1 MSLLNLESLQVSIGP
16 VQAVRDVSLSL
27 QAGECRALVGES
39 GCGKSVTA
47 MSLLGLMPAAAK
59 INAKHWQF
67 AGRDMT
73 QLTERDWRQV
83 RGNQIAMIFQNPMTA
98 LDPTQTIGAQIA
110 EPLRVHK
117 GLSRREAKMRA
128 IALLERLAIANPAQ
142 RAEQYPFEFS
152 GGMLQRA
159 MIAMA
164 VVCEPELLIADEP
177 TTALDVTVQAEV
189 LCLLQ
194 EMRESSGTAMLF
206 ITHDLGVVAEIA
218 DSVSVMYAGQTVE
231 SGSLHNVFKTEAH
244 PYTQALKRAVPSLE
258 NPRPLEAIAGTP
270 PDLRKPPSGCG
281 FAARC
286 SQRMAIC
293 EEMPPQMSCGEAHL
307 ARCWLWHK
315 DHPARWREAEERTA
329 LPVNKGAKS

>member
-1 MSLLNLESLQVSIGP
+1 MSLLDLNALTVSIGP
-16 VQAVRDVSLSL
+16 VQAVRDVSLTL
-27 QAGECRALVGES
+27 EPGECRALVGES

-47 MSLLGLMPAAAK
+47 MSLLGLMPSNAK
-59 INAKHWQF
+59 ISAEHWLF
-67 AGRDMT
+67 AGRDMS
-73 QLTERDWRQV
+73 QLNERDWRQV

-110 EPLRVHK
+110 EPLRIHK
-117 GLSRREAKMRA
+117 GLSRRDAKMRA

-164 VVCEPELLIADEP
+164 VVCEPQLLIADEP

-206 ITHDLGVVAEIA
+206 ITHDLGVVTEIA

-231 SGSLHNVFKTEAH
+231 SGSLHGVFKTEAH

-258 NPRPLEAIAGTP
+258 NPRQLEAIMGSP
-270 PDLRKPPSGCG
+270 PDLRRPPAGCG

-293 EEMPPQMSCGEAHL
+293 EEQPPQMACGDNHL

-315 DHPARWREAEERTA
+315 DHPLRWRQADA
-329 LPVNKGAKS
+329 LISGTPVWRNKE

>member
-1 MSLLNLESLQVSIGP
+1 MNLLDLQSLQVNIGS
-16 VQAVRDVSLSL
+16 VQAVREVSLQL
-27 QAGECRALVGES
+27 AAGECRALVGES

-47 MSLLGLMPAAAK
+47 MSLLNLLPAAA
-59 INAKHWQF
+59 NVQAANWQF
-67 AGRDMT
+67 AGQDMRNLSEKT
-73 QLTERDWRQV
+73 WRSL

-110 EPLRVHK
+110 EPLRIHK
-117 GLSRREAKMRA
+117 GLSAGDAKRRA

-164 VVCEPELLIADEP
+164 VVCEPKLLIADEP

-189 LCLLQ
+189 LSIL
-194 EMRESSGTAMLF
+194 RELREANGTAMLF

-218 DSVSVMYAGQTVE
+218 DSVSVMYAGQTIE
-231 SGSLHNVFKTEAH
+231 SGHLLDVFAREAH

-258 NPRPLEAIAGTP
+258 DPQPLQAIAGTP
-270 PDLRKPPSGCG
+270 PDLRNPPSGCG

-286 SQRMAIC
+286 PKRMAIC
-293 EEMPPQMSCGEAHL
+293 EQTPPAFSCGEDHQT
-307 ARCWLWHK
+307 RCWLWHP
-315 DHPARWREAEERTA
+315 DHPARWRETG
-329 LPVNKGAKS
+329 L

>member
-1 MSLLNLESLQVSIGP
+1 MSLLNLESLQVSIGS

-47 MSLLGLMPAAAK
+47 MSLLGLMPGAAK
-59 INAKHWQF
+59 TTAQQWQF

-73 QLTERDWRQV
+73 QLIERDWRQL

-110 EPLRVHK
+110 EPLRIHK
-117 GLSRREAKMRA
+117 GMSRRDAKMRA

-231 SGSLHNVFKTEAH
+231 SGSLNQVFSTEAH

-270 PDLRKPPSGCG
+270 PDLRKPPTGCG

-286 SQRMAIC
+286 SQRMAVC
-293 EEMPPQMSCGEAHL
+293 EQAPPPMPVGEHHL
-307 ARCWLWHK
+307 ARCWLWHE
-315 DHPARWREAEERTA
+315 DHPQRWREKEGFIKASVIGSSR
-329 LPVNKGAKS
+329 S

>member
-1 MSLLNLESLQVSIGP
+1 MSLLKLRSLQVSIGP
-16 VQAVRDVSLSL
+16 VKAVRDVSLSL
-27 QAGECRALVGES
+27 EAGECRALVGES

-47 MSLLGLMPAAAK
+47 MTLLGLMPNAAK
-59 INAKHWQF
+59 ISAEEWWF

-73 QLTERDWRQV
+73 QIKEREWRQLQ
-83 RGNQIAMIFQNPMTA
+83 GNQIAMIFQNPMTA

-110 EPLRVHK
+110 EPLRIHK

-189 LCLLQ
+189 LSLLQ

-231 SGSLHNVFKTEAH
+231 SGSLHDVFSREAH

-258 NPRPLEAIAGTP
+258 NPKPLEAIAGTP
-270 PDLRKPPSGCG
+270 PDLRQPPSGCG

-286 SQRMAIC
+286 SKRMAIC
-293 EEMPPQMSCGEAHL
+293 EESPPLMSCGEDHL

-315 DHPARWREAEERTA
+315 DHPERWREAEA
-329 LPVNKGAKS
+329 VSLLGGKL

>member
-1 MSLLNLESLQVSIGP
+1 MKLLELESLQVSIGP

-27 QAGECRALVGES
+27 APGECRALVGES

-47 MSLLGLMPAAAK
+47 MSLLHLMPAAAQTT
-59 INAKHWQF
+59 AKRWAF
-67 AGRDMT
+67 AGRDMR
-73 QLTERDWRQV
+73 QLSERDWRQL
-83 RGNQIAMIFQNPMTA
+83 RGNEIAMIFQNPMTA
-98 LDPTQTIGAQIA
+98 LDPTQTIGSQIA

-117 GLSRREAKMRA
+117 GLSKREAHMRA

-142 RAEQYPFEFS
+142 RAGQYPFEFS

-164 VVCEPELLIADEP
+164 VVCEPQLLIADEP

-189 LCLLQ
+189 LSILREL
-194 EMRESSGTAMLF
+194 RESSGTAMLF

-231 SGSLHNVFKTEAH
+231 TGSLRDVFTTEAH
-244 PYTQALKRAVPSLE
+244 PYTQALKRAVP
-258 NPRPLEAIAGTP
+258 NMAHPQPLQAIGGTP
-270 PDLRKPPSGCG
+270 PDLRHPPAGCG

-286 SQRMAIC
+286 SERMAIC
-293 EEMPPQMSCGEAHL
+293 DQLPPNFSCKSGAKHHT
-307 ARCWLWHK
+307 RCWLWHPE
-315 DHPARWREAEERTA
+315 HPARWREAEQ
-329 LPVNKGAKS
+329 

>member
-27 QAGECRALVGES
+27 QEGECRALVGES

-47 MSLLGLMPAAAK
+47 MSLLGLLPNAAQITASQ
-59 INAKHWQF
+59 WQF
-67 AGRDMT
+67 SGRDMT
-73 QLTERDWRQV
+73 QLNEREWRQL
-83 RGNQIAMIFQNPMTA
+83 RGNRIAMIFQNPMTA
-98 LDPTQTIGAQIA
+98 LDPTQTIGSQIA
-110 EPLRVHK
+110 EPLLVHK

-142 RAEQYPFEFS
+142 RAAQYPFEFS

-177 TTALDVTVQAEV
+177 TTALDVTVQSEV
-189 LCLLQ
+189 LSLLQ

-231 SGSLHNVFKTEAH
+231 SGNLQQVFSTQAH
-244 PYTQALKRAVPSLE
+244 PYTQALKRAVPSLD
-258 NPRPLEAIAGTP
+258 NPQPLEAIAGSP
-270 PDLRKPPSGCG
+270 PDLRQPPTGCG

-286 SQRMAIC
+286 AQRMAIC
-293 EEMPPQMSCGEAHL
+293 EEAPPLIQCAESHL

-315 DHPARWREAEERTA
+315 DHPSRWRESDSEQMPMTEGS
-329 LPVNKGAKS
+329 K

>member
-1 MSLLNLESLQVSIGP
+1 MSLLKLTSLQVSIGP
-16 VQAVRDVSLSL
+16 VKAVRDVSLNL
-27 QAGECRALVGES
+27 EAGECRALVGES
-39 GCGKSVTA
+39 GCGKSVTT
-47 MSLLGLMPAAAK
+47 LLGLMPNAAK
-59 INAKHWQF
+59 ISAEEWWF

-73 QLTERDWRQV
+73 QIKEREWRQLQ
-83 RGNQIAMIFQNPMTA
+83 GNQIAMIFQNPMTA

-110 EPLRVHK
+110 EPLRIHK

-189 LCLLQ
+189 LSLLS
-194 EMRESSGTAMLF
+194 R
-206 ITHDLGVVAEIA
+206 
-218 DSVSVMYAGQTVE
+218 
-231 SGSLHNVFKTEAH
+231 EAH

-258 NPRPLEAIAGTP
+258 NPKPLEAIAGTP
-270 PDLRKPPSGCG
+270 PDLRQPPSGCG

-286 SQRMAIC
+286 SKRMAIC
-293 EEMPPQMSCGEAHL
+293 EESPPLMSCGEDHL

-315 DHPARWREAEERTA
+315 DHPERWREAEA
-329 LPVNKGAKS
+329 VSLLGGKS

>member
-1 MSLLNLESLQVSIGP
+1 MSLLKLESLQVSIGP

-27 QAGECRALVGES
+27 HAGECRALVGES

-47 MSLLGLMPAAAK
+47 MSLLGLMPGAAK
-59 INAKHWQF
+59 ISAKNWYF
-67 AGRDMT
+67 GGRDMT
-73 QLTERDWRQV
+73 QLTPRDWRQL
-83 RGNQIAMIFQNPMTA
+83 RGNQIAMIFQNAMTA
-98 LDPTQTIGAQIA
+98 LNPTQTIGAQIG
-110 EPLRVHK
+110 ESLRVHK

-128 IALLERLAIANPAQ
+128 IGLLERLAIANPAQ
-142 RAEQYPFEFS
+142 RAEQYPFQFS

-164 VVCEPELLIADEP
+164 VVCEPKLLIADEP

-194 EMRESSGTAMLF
+194 EMREVSGTAMLF

-231 SGSLHNVFKTEAH
+231 SGPLRDVFRTGAH
-244 PYTQALKRAVPSLE
+244 PYTQALKRAVPSLA
-258 NPRPLEAIAGTP
+258 NPKFLEAIAGTP
-270 PDLRKPPSGCG
+270 PDLRHPPIGCG

-293 EEMPPQMSCGEAHL
+293 EEAPPLIQCGEDHL
-307 ARCWLWHK
+307 ARCWLWHQ
-315 DHPARWREAEERTA
+315 DHPARRLDVDAASTSSMIT
-329 LPVNKGAKS
+329 GAK

>member
-1 MSLLNLESLQVSIGP
+1 MSLLELESLQVSIGP

-47 MSLLGLMPAAAK
+47 MSLLGLMPGAAQISAK
-59 INAKHWQF
+59 NWHF

-73 QLTERDWRQV
+73 QLTARDWRQL
-83 RGNQIAMIFQNPMTA
+83 RGNQIAMIFQNAMTA

-128 IALLERLAIANPAQ
+128 IGLLERLAIANPAQ
-142 RAEQYPFEFS
+142 RAEQYPFQFS

-164 VVCEPELLIADEP
+164 VVCEPKLLIADEP

-194 EMRESSGTAMLF
+194 EMREINGTAMLF

-218 DSVSVMYAGQTVE
+218 GSVSVMYAGQTVE
-231 SGSLHNVFKTEAH
+231 SGSLHDVFRTEAH

-270 PDLRKPPSGCG
+270 PDLRHPPSGCS

-293 EEMPPQMSCGEAHL
+293 EEAPPLMQCGEHHL
-307 ARCWLWHK
+307 ARCWLWHQ
-315 DHPARWREAEERTA
+315 DHPARWRDADAAA
-329 LPVNKGAKS
+329 LPAVITGVK